1 MNNQDLTHML
11 LTTLKEKQELQRE
24 LTSTEYSKMTFYRMF
39 KDEEKRRIEA
49 EQLVEDFREE
59 LEKYKKLTLIDEDE
73 AVGRTD

>member
-1 MNNQDLTHML
+1 MTNQDLTDML

-59 LEKYKKLTLIDEDE
+59 LEKYKKLTLIDEDD

>member
-59 LEKYKKLTLIDEDE
+59 LEKYKKLTLIDEDD

>member
-1 MNNQDLTHML
+1 MTNQDLTHML

-59 LEKYKKLTLIDEDE
+59 LEKYKKLTLIDEDD